1 MKETPKHYLL
11 HIANMK
17 EREVL
22 FKAMKNNTA
31 KKPNT
36 LTSTIKDV
44 LGEQNFMHETTN
56 LRGKH
61 LKSM

>member
-31 KKPNT
+31 KKTNT

>member
-1 MKETPKHYLL
+1 
-11 HIANMK
+11 MK

-31 KKPNT
+31 KKTNT

-61 LKSM
+61 LKSL

>member
-1 MKETPKHYLL
+1 
-11 HIANMK
+11 MK

-31 KKPNT
+31 KKTNT

-56 LRGKH
+56 LQGKH